1 VGSAPSTVV
10 DSNGVIDVAWATQ
23 AGVAFAQSQNNG
35 VTFSSPSLVIPAPV
49 GAANIQVDA
58 QNDIIIFTS
67 YNATN
72 MLGGNTA
79 LLARSTDGG
88 KTFDNVVVKQNIFDS
103 LLLVQPSGV
112 LDFVYTTSADNGEDP
127 DNAVHESSSTDGGNT
142 FVNDQLVWSAGES
155 SNDVLQ
161 IRGAVGPQGQVYLTW
176 AEQSDLSC
184 EVFFIASLDG
194 VNFQPVITLTNTDAC
209 NNNPMLVIDAAWNLN
224 IAWVNGTFEF
234 VRSTDQ
240 GQTFTTASFGPP
252 VQITGLNQEFVVG
265 PNGDIDVVFVAP
277 ANGTNQVFFTQS
289 LDHGVTWSAPYNF
302 SLPNPIQ
309 NFVGAKA
316 PYVGV
321 SATGKIT
328 VAWEDDSNGSF
339 SGDNDTYIRTS
350 TDGVTFGTPMD
361 VSNTTDQIEVNP
373 IVIETTTGM
382 RYMTWYDANGQQS
395 NPVLSV
401 FFYAVQ

>member
-1 VGSAPSTVV
+1 
-10 DSNGVIDVAWATQ
+10 
-23 AGVAFAQSQNNG
+23 
-35 VTFSSPSLVIPAPV
+35 
-49 GAANIQVDA
+49 
-58 QNDIIIFTS
+58 
-67 YNATN
+67 
-72 MLGGNTA
+72 
-79 LLARSTDGG
+79 
-88 KTFDNVVVKQNIFDS
+88 
-103 LLLVQPSGV
+103 
-112 LDFVYTTSADNGEDP
+112 
-127 DNAVHESSSTDGGNT
+127 VHESSSTDGGNT

-382 RYMTWYDANGQQS
+382 RYMTWYYANGQQS